1 VKGLSNAKDEGE
13 NLSVVLED
21 LGITEKRAFTV
32 VGSLLLTIVF
42 LKTMNLANVEYNNIV
57 LNKEE
62 QLTFST
68 ASILVRIFYKKH
80 QSSSGTI

>member
-32 VGSLLLTIVF
+32 VGSLAANYSVLENA
-42 LKTMNLANVEYNNIV
+42 MNLANVEYVNIA
-57 LNKEE
+57 LNKEVE
-62 QLTFST
+62 
-68 ASILVRIFYKKH
+68 ASKVLH
-80 QSSSGTI
+80 QSLVI

>member
-32 VGSLLLTIVF
+32 VGSLAANYSVLENA
-42 LKTMNLANVEYNNIV
+42 MNLANVEYVNNIA
-57 LNKEE
+57 LNKEVE
-62 QLTFST
+62 A
-68 ASILVRIFYKKH
+68 ASHCINH
-80 QSSSGTI
+80 W